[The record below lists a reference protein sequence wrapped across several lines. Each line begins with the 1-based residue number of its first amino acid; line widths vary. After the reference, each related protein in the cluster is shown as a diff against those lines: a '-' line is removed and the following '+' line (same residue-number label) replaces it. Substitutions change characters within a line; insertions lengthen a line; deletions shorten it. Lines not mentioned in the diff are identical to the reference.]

1 MPGHRSDERIGKV
14 TSFMTKAIGVVLV
27 VMGLPL
33 VASCSGL
40 GDSGSGLSGL
50 SVIGDEK
57 GGTIPRSVGAAA
69 TQSSAYQM
77 VTAHCAKFG
86 KKGFIT
92 RMDFEG
98 GAMTFECV
106 LQKPKP
112 AAR

>member
-1 MPGHRSDERIGKV
+1 MIKTLV
-14 TSFMTKAIGVVLV
+14 VVLV
-27 VMGLPL
+27 AMGLPL
-33 VASCSGL
+33 VAGCSGL
-40 GDSGSGLSGL
+40 GDSDSGSGLSGL
-50 SVIGDEK
+50 SITGDEN